1 MASSW
6 QSSCFMDQKRF
17 GKTGSSV
24 IALWHAQWCAFAKPY
39 TFSFPTSSMMF
50 LNLESCTGKGSW
62 IFMDFWHFWMF
73 LDYALNANMNC
84 SVFADFVFLTLPGAK
99 CTQSVFSGILWLHP
113 CWRLRTPDQSMA
125 IVWTTWES
133 DAWQAFANYIKNYQ
147 ESNYILNYLHVYEI
161 YATAAVWLI
170 TESQKMQGFKT
181 TAKCRSMLTI
191 SVNHNT
197 VEYVSY
203 IKHTFLFV
211 DISWKH
217 IDIVIC

>member
-1 MASSW
+1 MCIRKTLYFQLSDFFHDVSESW
-6 QSSCFMDQKRF
+6 KLHWER
-17 GKTGSSV
+17 
-24 IALWHAQWCAFAKPY
+24 I
-39 TFSFPTSSMMF
+39 
-50 LNLESCTGKGSW
+50 LNLHG
-62 IFMDFWHFWMF
+62 F
-73 LDYALNANMNC
+73 LTVLDVPGLRAQCEHELLSFC
-84 SVFADFVFLTLPGAK
+84 RLCFLTLPGAK
-99 CTQSVFSGILWLHP
+99 CAQSVFSGILWLHP

-211 DISWKH
+211 DISCKH